1 MVMMMARLYRQ
12 KFGGQYGFWHGFL
25 KSFQPSSANY
35 RSLAASLIRVPLA
48 TAFSHTLYLFL
59 EHK

>member
-1 MVMMMARLYRQ
+1 VSRLYRQ
-12 KFGGQYGFWHGFL
+12 KFGGKYNFWHGFF
-25 KSFQPSSANY
+25 KSFQPSAGNY
-35 RSLAASLIRVPLA
+35 RSLAASLLRVPLA